1 MTSFEN
7 LGLRPEL
14 VATVAE
20 LGYAEPTP
28 IQAQAIGP
36 LLEGRDVMGKAQT
49 GTGKTAA
56 FTLPMLQRLEGDA
69 LQVLVLTPTRELA
82 IQVAEAVYR
91 YGHQLGVRV
100 LPIYGG
106 QSYTRQTRRLEKG
119 VQVVVGT
126 PGRTL
131 DLINQKKLDLSN
143 VHYFVLDEADEM
155 LKMGFIEDVEAIM
168 KAVQAPNRQT
178 AIFSATLSDTI
189 QRMAGKFMNNPLLI
203 DIKSETVTVENVSQR
218 YYIVQPNDRLAALT
232 RLLETED
239 VQNTLIFTRTKVGSV
254 ELAESL
260 VALGFGA
267 EAVNGDL
274 PQAERERIIRRFRQ
288 GVFTILVA
296 TDVVARGMD
305 IPAVSHVINYDLPQL
320 PAEYVHRIGR
330 TGRAGR
336 GGNAISLISP
346 KQKRALRGIEEYT
359 RQPIKK
365 AKLPTPEQVLRRRDE
380 KFVEGL
386 VAQMQQAVTDKEVDL
401 LDAIIEMGYSPDA
414 IAVAAINM
422 LRAHEINRPVEEIR
436 EASDRYEKNEQ
447 RNGNGN
453 GKSKRGKRDKKEF
466 EPGMVRLY
474 MDIGRKNGIKPG
486 DVVYSIASAANISG
500 RSIGAIDIRH
510 NETFVDVQEKNV
522 NAVLKA
528 MGSGRIRG
536 QEVSVVL
543 ANGNR

>member
-7 LGLRPEL
+7 LGLMPEL
-14 VATVAE
+14 VATVAD
-20 LGYAEPTP
+20 LDYAEPTP

-36 LLEGRDVMGKAQT
+36 LLDGRDVMGKAQT

-69 LQVLVLTPTRELA
+69 LQAIVLTPTRELA

-106 QSYTRQTRRLEKG
+106 QSYSRQIRRLQKG

-155 LKMGFIEDVEAIM
+155 LKMGFIEDVESIM
-168 KAVQAPNRQT
+168 SAAKAQHRQT

-189 QRMAGKFMNNPLLI
+189 QRMAGKFMNDPLLI
-203 DIKSETVTVENVSQR
+203 DIKSETVTVDNVSQR
-218 YYIVQPNDRLAALT
+218 YYVVRHHDKTAALT

-254 ELAESL
+254 ELAEKL
-260 VALGFGA
+260 VSLGFAA

-274 PQAERERIIRRFRQ
+274 PQAERERIIKRFRK
-288 GVFTILVA
+288 GIFTILVA
-296 TDVVARGMD
+296 TDVVARGVD
-305 IPAVSHVINYDLPQL
+305 IPAVSHVINYDIPQL

-336 GGNAISLISP
+336 GGNAITLITG
-346 KQKRALRGIEEYT
+346 KQKRAIRGIEDYT

-365 AKLPTPEQVLRRRDE
+365 AKLPSPEQVLRRRDE
-380 KFVEGL
+380 KFVETL
-386 VAQMQQAVTDKEVDL
+386 VAQMQQPVTDSEVDL
-401 LDAIIEMGYSPDA
+401 LDSIIDLGYSADA
-414 IAVAAINM
+414 IAVAAIKL
-422 LRAHEINRPVEEIR
+422 LRAHEQNRSADEIR
-436 EASDRYEKNEQ
+436 EDTRSYEKNGK
-447 RNGNGN
+447 GNRS
-453 GKSKRGKRDKKEF
+453 KKRGKRDKKGF

-486 DVVYSIASAANISG
+486 DVVYTFASEANISG
-500 RSIGAIDIRH
+500 RSIGAIDIRQH
-510 NETFVDVQEKNV
+510 ETFVDVQEKNV
-522 NAVLKA
+522 SAVLKA

-536 QEVSVVL
+536 QDVSVVL